1 MKVFPIRRI
10 ESEGDE
16 TRIVLDEA
24 LGVFATCSPE
34 RPNPIAL
41 STAEVISV
49 DERAG
54 VIELTWL
61 DALPGSAVLDVKPYI
76 PGVDRVERALTP
88 AWCAHW
94 QQSLEA
100 SGGFD
105 WDAEFAFR

>member
-1 MKVFPIRRI
+1 M
-10 ESEGDE
+10 
-16 TRIVLDEA
+16 
-24 LGVFATCSPE
+24 FATRSPE

-49 DERAG
+49 DERAV

-94 QQSLEA
+94 PQSLEA